1 MSKENILLV
10 IWIIFGFIFVSAIDS
25 VLHFIT
31 YLIYFASSEL
41 RIPYKILTFAIP
53 IITLVLYVSTTFIL
67 IKRIKT
73 KSNSVGIYLTKF
85 PKKSLIL
92 LAFIAI
98 LLKPI
103 THKLSGLYTGH
114 SMCFEEFDT
123 MDYIQVYG
131 WMTMGIGVSRW
142 IVLILLIII
151 FINKLNNIKNKLS
164 TTPCITNC
172 WSCVYSEN
180 PLGFS

>member
-10 IWIIFGFIFVSAIDS
+10 IWIIFGFIVVSAIDS
-25 VLHFIT
+25 VLQFIT

-41 RIPYKILTFAIP
+41 RIPYRVLTFAIP
-53 IITLVLYVSTTFIL
+53 IITLVLYVSTTFML
-67 IKRIKT
+67 IKKIKT

-85 PKKSLIL
+85 PKKSLIF

-103 THKLSGLYTGH
+103 THKLSGLYTEH
-114 SMCFEEFDT
+114 SMYFEEIDT

-151 FINKLNNIKNKLS
+151 FINKLNSIKK
-164 TTPCITNC
+164 
-172 WSCVYSEN
+172 
-180 PLGFS
+180 